1 MNKLEI
7 TLVEQ
12 AKTYLAAVLQAD
24 PDVPGD
30 DYDYMSDH
38 GALCCL
44 LEIGHLVDSGLS
56 DEARS
61 ALLAIEAEHS
71 AAIAG
76 AGSETL
82 TFEPTNLAVRFRD
95 GSTGS
100 VDISNAEHT
109 ILLGGMKAR

>member
-7 TLVEQ
+7 TLIEQ

-30 DYDYMSDH
+30 DYMSDH

-44 LEIGHLVDSGLS
+44 LELGHLADSGLS
-56 DEARS
+56 VEARS
-61 ALLAIEAEHS
+61 ALLEIEAEHS

-82 TFEPTNLAVRFRD
+82 TFATTNLAVRYRD
-95 GSTGS
+95 GSTGN
-100 VDISNAEHT
+100 VDISKAEHT
-109 ILLGGMKAR
+109 ILLGGMKDR